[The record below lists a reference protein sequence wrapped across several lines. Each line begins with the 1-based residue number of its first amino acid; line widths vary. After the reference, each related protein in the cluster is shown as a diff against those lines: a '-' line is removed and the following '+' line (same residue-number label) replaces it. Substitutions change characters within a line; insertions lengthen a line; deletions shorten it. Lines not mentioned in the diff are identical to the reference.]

1 MSGEFDLIDKIRESL
16 GDQPTS
22 LVDLGI
28 GDDCA
33 IIRQPPDQLRWLVT
47 TDMLMQG
54 RHFDLTND
62 PEQLKSI
69 GQKAIAVNI
78 SDIAAMAGTPVAAFV
93 SVALPMESAV
103 NSARF
108 LTEGMRLES
117 EKFQIS
123 LAGGDTNFWSGPLVI
138 NVTLT
143 GYEPEGGAVLRSGAK
158 VGDLICVSGPLGG
171 SLPSGRHL
179 RPEPRI
185 RFAQEL
191 KRRLGPCLHAMID
204 ISDGLAGDLRHI
216 LAESGGLGA
225 QLVASQIPVHQD
237 VLLCHPETADN
248 LEQQLGHAMG
258 DGEDF
263 ELCFCIDPDS
273 SENDL
278 PEGSRI
284 IGNIIENKS
293 LQMIWPDGK
302 VKPWTGSGFDHG
314 RSPLHKIPSSGSG
327 WKCN

>member
-16 GDQPTS
+16 SDQPTS

-54 RHFDLTND
+54 RHFDLIND
-62 PEQLKSI
+62 PEHLKSI

-103 NSARF
+103 KTARF
-108 LTEGMRLES
+108 LTEGMQLES

-143 GYEPEGGAVLRSGAK
+143 GYEPEGRAVLRSGAK
-158 VGDLICVSGPLGG
+158 AGDLICVSGPLGG

-185 RFAQEL
+185 QFAQEL

-237 VLLCHPETADN
+237 VLLYHPETADN
-248 LEQQLGHAMG
+248 LEQQLAHAMG

-273 SENDL
+273 SRNDL

-284 IGNIIENKS
+284 VGKIKEARG
-293 LQMIWPDGK
+293 LQMLWPDGK

-314 RSPLHKIPSSGSG
+314 RSPVHKIPSSGSG
-327 WKCN
+327 RKCN